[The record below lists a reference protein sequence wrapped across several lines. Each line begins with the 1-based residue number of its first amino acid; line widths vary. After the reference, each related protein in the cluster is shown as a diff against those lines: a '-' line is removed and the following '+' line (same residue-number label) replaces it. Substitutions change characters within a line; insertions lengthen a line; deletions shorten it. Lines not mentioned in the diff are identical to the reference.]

1 MRKSISKWSWIIVAA
16 LPLLGGCAAAVLGGA
31 ATGVLVANDR
41 RTVGTVTEDQA
52 IQIKAGS
59 RIGERVPDAHVNVSS
74 FNRLAL
80 LTGEV
85 PNAAAREEAERVAR
99 GVDNVRGIYNELQVA
114 GNSAMS
120 SRTNDAYLT
129 SKVKARFVDGGK
141 FNAVHVRVVSENS
154 VVYLMGLVNRAEGE
168 AATEIART
176 TSGVQKVVRL
186 FEYLD

>member
-1 MRKSISKWSWIIVAA
+1 MRKSISKWGWIIVAA
-16 LPLLGGCAAAVLGGA
+16 VPLLGGCAAAVLGGA

-52 IQIKAGS
+52 IQLKASS
-59 RIGERVPDAHVNVSS
+59 RVGERVKDAHLNFNSY
-74 FNRLAL
+74 NRLVL
-80 LTGEV
+80 ITGEV

-99 GVDNVRGIYNELQVA
+99 GVENVRGVFNEVQVA

-120 SRTNDAYLT
+120 SRTNDAFLT

-141 FNAVHVRVVSENS
+141 FNPVHVKVVTESS
-154 VVYLMGLVNRAEGE
+154 VVYLLGLVNRSEGE
-168 AATEIART
+168 AATELART
-176 TSGVQKVVRL
+176 TSGVQKVVRM